1 MGGVRVAEAAGPALP
16 PIVEEAFRRAGEAR
30 SGGNLAGAVAALESA
45 LGQLRTEPL
54 GTPFM
59 ARVLLGM
66 VLADTYLDAGQR
78 ELARRLLLDE
88 SGHAEQIVQSIRL
101 NGLPEQLRAAEAG
114 RLQIRDRA
122 AQVDLLDREAPEI
135 EVADWMLGEATSLA
149 ALRGKVVLLEFW
161 ATWCRPCLEL
171 MPSLGLLHQQYA
183 ERGLEIVALTRYEQ
197 APSDADPAEARA
209 RERDLVRTVIAGRG
223 LAFRVGIAPDARVQQ
238 RYGATGVPTL
248 ALIDRAG
255 RVRLCGSGG
264 DEAALE
270 AAIVDCLDE

>member
-1 MGGVRVAEAAGPALP
+1 
-16 PIVEEAFRRAGEAR
+16 
-30 SGGNLAGAVAALESA
+30 
-45 LGQLRTEPL
+45 
-54 GTPFM
+54 M
-59 ARVLLGM
+59 ARVLLGLA
-66 VLADTYLDAGQR
+66 LADTYLDAGQR
-78 ELARRLLLDE
+78 ELAHRLLLDE
-88 SGHAEQIVQSIRL
+88 SGHAEQVCQSIRL
-101 NGLPEQLRAAEAG
+101 NGPPDQLRAAEAG

-122 AQVDLLDREAPEI
+122 AQIELLDREAPEI

-171 MPSLGLLHQQYA
+171 LPSMTMLHQEYA

-197 APSDADPAEARA
+197 APPDADPAEARA

-238 RYGATGVPTL
+238 RYGAMGVPTL
-248 ALIDRAG
+248 ALIDRTG
-255 RVRLCGSGG
+255 RVRLCASGG

-270 AAIVDCLDE
+270 AAIVDCLKEDPHPLAPSP